1 VYIKTN
7 IDYIEGG
14 NPGNAITT
22 SSFNLNMNT
31 WEFDAQGRTKI
42 PHNSNG
48 PSTARGVAG
57 DKAGMILVS
66 GAYLYYCYAN
76 YTDGQSA
83 IWQKV
88 SMDNTDGD

>member
-1 VYIKTN
+1 
-7 IDYIEGG
+7 
-14 NPGNAITT
+14 
-22 SSFNLNMNT
+22 MNT